1 MVLLSTARSCYERLM
16 REHHDQDLPGTEAIL
31 AEDSVVQLDNE
42 ILILNRRL
50 QELEAD
56 AAERAA

>member
-1 MVLLSTARSCYERLM
+1 M
-16 REHHDQDLPGTEAIL
+16 REHHDQDLTGTEATL